1 MKEAAPPIG
10 KMVGHTV
17 LQDLLLG
24 QDYRSWPW
32 QDPQARNLLWWASD
46 SVPRSAGVHVG
57 HD

>member
-24 QDYRSWPW
+24 QDCRSWPW
-32 QDPQARNLLWWASD
+32 QGPQGAQLAL
-46 SVPRSAGVHVG
+46 VGV
-57 HD
+57 